1 MAEEDR
7 PAAAA
12 GVAAAAVG
20 NCKVEGSEKRNMKI
34 KIYTTGGTIDK
45 VYFDKKSKY
54 EVGEPTVEQTLSESQ
69 VNFDYECESLFKKD
83 SLDMTDDDR
92 RLLFNKISSDAHK
105 YVIVIHGTDTM
116 IETAQRL
123 IGIPN
128 KVIVLTGAIEP
139 ARSKV
144 SDAPFNIGSAV
155 IAVQV
160 LPAGVYIAFNGR
172 IYHPSKIR
180 KNMELNRFEEIVSP
194 DV

>member
-1 MAEEDR
+1 MDR
-7 PAAAA
+7 YR
-12 GVAAAAVG
+12 
-20 NCKVEGSEKRNMKI
+20 SNMKI
-34 KIYTTGGTIDK
+34 KVYTTGGTIDK

-54 EVGEPTVEQTLSESQ
+54 EVGEPTVEQILREAQ

-92 RLLFNKISSDAHK
+92 RVLFDKISADAHK

-116 IETAQRL
+116 VETAQKL
-123 IGIPN
+123 SGIPN

-155 IAVQV
+155 TAVQL
-160 LPAGVYIAFNGR
+160 LPAGVYLAFNGR
-172 IYHPSKIR
+172 IYHPGKIR
-180 KNMELNRFEEIVSP
+180 KNMELNKFEEI
-194 DV
+194 

>member
-1 MAEEDR
+1 VAV
-7 PAAAA
+7 AA
-12 GVAAAAVG
+12 VAAAVVG
-20 NCKVEGSEKRNMKI
+20 NCKAKDRERRNMKI

-54 EVGEPTVEQTLSESQ
+54 EVGEPTVEQILSEAQ

-92 RLLFNKISSDAHK
+92 RLLFEKISSDARK
-105 YVIVIHGTDTM
+105 YVVVIHGTDTM
-116 IETAQRL
+116 IETAQKL

-139 ARSKV
+139 ARSRV
-144 SDAPFNIGSAV
+144 SDAPFNVGSAV
-155 IAVQV
+155 AAVQV

-172 IYHPSKIR
+172 IYDPNKIR
-180 KNMELNRFEEIVSP
+180 KNIELNRFEEI
-194 DV
+194 

>member
-1 MAEEDR
+1 
-7 PAAAA
+7 
-12 GVAAAAVG
+12 
-20 NCKVEGSEKRNMKI
+20 MKI
-34 KIYTTGGTIDK
+34 KVYTTGGTIDK

-54 EVGEPTVEQTLSESQ
+54 EVGEPTVEQILSEAQ

-92 RLLFNKISSDAHK
+92 RLLFDRILSDAHT

-116 IETAQRL
+116 IETAQKL

-180 KNMELNRFEEIVSP
+180 KNMELNRFEEI
-194 DV
+194 